1 MKFTFK
7 RKSKNGAKKVKCK
20 ERYLFQRF
28 DKVNLWLQ
36 HKCVLW
42 LEQKTAHLSTKS
54 WIVILF
60 CFVVFTVGGNVY
72 LIVNGLNGKNS
83 KSIEVSPI
91 SRLTNRVVFDTKQ
104 NQLNKSLSKSELE
117 RIVRFQIYMD
127 SLGRSPTGK
136 RVQDSIL
143 QYRPALLDSLIIVE
157 NYYRSQFKN

>member
-20 ERYLFQRF
+20 ERYLFQLF

-42 LEQKTAHLSTKS
+42 LEQKTAHLSAKS

-60 CFVVFTVGGNVY
+60 CFVVFTVSGNVY

-91 SRLTNRVVFDTKQ
+91 SRPTNKVVFDSKQ
-104 NQLNKSLSKSELE
+104 NQLNTHT
-117 RIVRFQIYMD
+117 RNQRFIN
-127 SLGRSPTGK
+127 
-136 RVQDSIL
+136 SIL
-143 QYRPALLDSLIIVE
+143 FSPNANQHPLSTPGSLLKRATPPVEALHEI
-157 NYYRSQFKN
+157 